1 MADGTLNKGDST
13 LNKGKITRKL
23 IPYLGG
29 LMLAL
34 ATIGFF
40 LQSGDEAAPDKD
52 AARKQKEALEALRAG
67 SSEEEARGQLAAQE
81 KKLREQLANRQP
93 IANAPPPPLSGLPPP
108 PRFDENSMA
117 AYAAAKAAS
126 KPASKEK
133 MSMVAFEDFPGQKK
147 GFAPQNPVGNGQTNE
162 SSRGGE
168 RRNDA
173 ADPATNDANR
183 EWASKTEG
191 RVKAG
196 VSEFLKPDVAAVKS
210 VLLQGTII
218 NAVTRTGLNT
228 KLPGQIVASVSQ
240 DVYDSIKGEA
250 LLLPK
255 GSRLIGEYNTSIM
268 DGQNRVM
275 MAFTRLIYPSGAS
288 VKLGAMSAADAL
300 GVAGVEGDVNT
311 YFFKRLGSTL
321 MLAALAYTIPNPDSV
336 TIVDMGGGSGG
347 GGATAAGKILSGAAK
362 NEIDRSRKATPD
374 ISLAHGSKISL
385 ILAADLA
392 LPTSITSKFPT
403 ED

>member
-1 MADGTLNKGDST
+1 MADGT

-29 LMLAL
+29 LMLVF
-34 ATIGFF
+34 ATLGFF

-67 SSEEEARGQLAAQE
+67 SSEEEARGQIAAQE
-81 KKLREQLANRQP
+81 KKLREQIANRQP
-93 IANAPPPPLSGLPPP
+93 VVDERPPVSSLPPP
-108 PRFDENSMA
+108 PQFDEGSMA
-117 AYAAAKAAS
+117 AYAAAKASS

-147 GFAPQNPVGNGQTNE
+147 MFTPQNPVGNGQTNE
-162 SSRGGE
+162 PSRASSPPPPS
-168 RRNDA
+168 DA
-173 ADPATNDANR
+173 GNDANR
-183 EWASKTEG
+183 EWADKTEG

-288 VKLGAMSAADAL
+288 VKLGAMSASDAL
-300 GVAGVEGDVNT
+300 GVAGVGGKVNT

-321 MLAALAYTIPNPDSV
+321 MLAALAYTIPSPESV
-336 TIVDMGGGSGG
+336 TMVDVGGGGGGSG
-347 GGATAAGKILSGAAK
+347 GGATAAGEILSSAAK
-362 NEIDRSRKATPD
+362 NEIDRSGRATPD